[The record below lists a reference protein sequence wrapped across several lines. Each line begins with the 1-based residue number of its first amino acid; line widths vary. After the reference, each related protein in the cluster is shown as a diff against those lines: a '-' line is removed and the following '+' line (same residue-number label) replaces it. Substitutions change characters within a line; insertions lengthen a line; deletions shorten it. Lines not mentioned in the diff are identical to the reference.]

1 MRPPREINLG
11 QVVRDTEDELDI
23 LGCLQS
29 VGYCRIEAACVLRG
43 AVREA
48 TEAFLAVF
56 DGYTL
61 ADLIKP

>member
-1 MRPPREINLG
+1 
-11 QVVRDTEDELDI
+11 
-23 LGCLQS
+23 
-29 VGYCRIEAACVLRG
+29 VLRG

-61 ADLIKP
+61 ADLIKPQAALSALLFGSPRGGGDVGTAPSPRLRTEG